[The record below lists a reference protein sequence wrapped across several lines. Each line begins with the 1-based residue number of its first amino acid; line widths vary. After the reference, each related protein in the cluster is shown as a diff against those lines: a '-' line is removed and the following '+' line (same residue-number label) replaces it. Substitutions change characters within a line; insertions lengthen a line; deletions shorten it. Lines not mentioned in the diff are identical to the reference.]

1 MTFFDITVR
10 TGACPINGTPE
21 EAEME
26 AVIAAHRDSIE
37 DKRDGSKL

>member
-1 MTFFDITVR
+1 MTFFDITVCA
-10 TGACPINGTPE
+10 GACPINGTPE

-37 DKRDGSKL
+37 DMRDGSEL